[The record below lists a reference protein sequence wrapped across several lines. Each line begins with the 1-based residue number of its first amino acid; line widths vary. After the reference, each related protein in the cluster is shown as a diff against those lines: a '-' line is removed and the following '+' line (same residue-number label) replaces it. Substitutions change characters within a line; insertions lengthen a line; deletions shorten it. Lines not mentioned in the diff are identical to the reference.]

1 MDSLISAAVEP
12 LATQKDHFLA
22 AAAVLSETTDSSHP
36 ATAETASRL
45 AIIHSRKF
53 PRLILTGIAAAIA
66 LVSALSI
73 QIRDIRFL
81 PVLTGNIFGMLDIPS
96 HKPAPSLNPEQ
107 RLLLGEPNL
116 SRLDQAKQLHQSAQD
131 NPAYYT
137 EYIVEYCNKH
147 SALPPDYFETVAR
160 IAPENSFFIYWAAG
174 QIGGDSVEKK
184 SRPGTS
190 QPSRMIDG
198 VRLSPLPSEKDFIIT
213 DQTAF
218 REATTL
224 LEKAALLPDFK
235 TYTSEMIAARTRLL
249 PYENLAEYM
258 RSVMVLF
265 GAPSPMISLRKV
277 SDLFFTQ
284 AQIQSL
290 NQEREQFTS
299 LVERQKHF
307 IHSQANNPDI
317 NLINELVFSVN
328 ASMTS
333 QHFHWAADRLGMAE
347 MSEDYKTRMLA
358 FQNERDQRDIRDKK
372 ESDYLRKR
380 GSMLSH
386 MSLAMVERQVST
398 PPPIAA
404 ADLKPLRLVDHDI
417 ASRFGITAAALLLA
431 AACLPVF
438 LFRFFYRTPV
448 RVTAAH
454 LSKLLTAADWA
465 WITGLGIILPLA
477 VYLTISRLT
486 TLGGRDYGIQAFYF
500 HFPSI
505 HLIAILLSLLL
516 APAVLIRW
524 RLSIRLAPFGI
535 ACHPGILP
543 MTLLGLILVWAL
555 SAFPIIEKFAM
566 SQSMLIA
573 MATVPS
579 LCLGY
584 IIFSLLRKPANSIAR
599 VATSAA
605 LLPAY
610 STAILA
616 LCLTIPIFTSS
627 EKYWIKQDTLFHIN
641 PDAPDLG
648 AYEFRVA
655 AQKRKETKTIL
666 GL

>member
-12 LATQKDHFLA
+12 LAKNKDLFLA
-22 AAAVLSETTDSSHP
+22 AAAILSETTDSSHP
-36 ATAETASRL
+36 ATAETTSRL
-45 AIIHSRKF
+45 AIIHRRKF
-53 PRLILTGIAAAIA
+53 PRLVLTGVAAAIA
-66 LVSALSI
+66 LVFALSI

-81 PVLTGNIFGMLDIPS
+81 PILTGDIFGMLDIPS
-96 HKPAPSLNPEQ
+96 RKPGPSLNPEQ
-107 RLLLGEPNL
+107 RLLLGDPDL
-116 SRLDQAKQLHQSAQD
+116 SRLDQAKQLHQCAPD

-137 EYIVEYCNKH
+137 EYIVEYHNKH

-160 IAPENSFFIYWAAG
+160 IAPGNSFFLYWAAG
-174 QIGGDSVEKK
+174 QIGGASVEKK
-184 SRPGTS
+184 SRSGTS
-190 QPSRMIDG
+190 HPSRMIDG
-198 VRLSPLPSEKDFIIT
+198 VRLTPLPSEKDFMIT

-218 REATTL
+218 KEATTL

-235 TYTSEMIAARTRLL
+235 TYTTDMIAARTRLL

-258 RSVMVLF
+258 RSVMVVF
-265 GAPSPMISLRKV
+265 GAPSPVISLRKV
-277 SDLFFTQ
+277 SDLFSTQ

-290 NQEREQFTS
+290 NQEKEQFTS

-307 IHSQANNPDI
+307 VHSQANNPDI

-333 QHFHWAADRLGMAE
+333 QYFHWAADRLGMAE
-347 MSEDYKTRMLA
+347 MGEDYKKQMLA
-358 FQNERDQRDIRDKK
+358 FQKERDQRDIRYKQ
-372 ESDYLRKR
+372 ESNDLRKR

-386 MSLAMVERQVST
+386 LSLAMVERQAST

-404 ADLKPLRLVDHDI
+404 TDLKPLRLVDHDI
-417 ASRFGITAAALLLA
+417 ASRFGITTTSLLLA
-431 AACLPVF
+431 FACLPVF
-438 LFRFFYRTPV
+438 LFRFFYRAPV
-448 RVTAAH
+448 RVTATH
-454 LSKLLTAADWA
+454 LSKLLTAADWT
-465 WITGLGIILPLA
+465 WITGLGMILPLA
-477 VYLTISRLT
+477 VYLTINRLT
-486 TLGGRDYGIQAFYF
+486 PLGGRDYGIQAFYF

-535 ACHPGILP
+535 PCRPGILP
-543 MTLLGLILVWAL
+543 MTMLGLILVWAL
-555 SAFPIIEKFAM
+555 SAFPIIQKSDM
-566 SQSMLIA
+566 SQSMLVA
-573 MATVPS
+573 MATVPA

-584 IIFSLLRKPANSIAR
+584 ILFSLLRKPASRIAR

-610 STAILA
+610 STAIIA
-616 LCLTIPIFTSS
+616 LCLTIPIFMAS
-627 EKYWIKQDTLFHIN
+627 EKHWIQQDTLFRIN
-641 PDAPDLG
+641 PDAPDFG

-655 AQKRKETKTIL
+655 AQKRKEIKAIL